1 MDWGMWLG
9 LGGLVLGAVLVL
21 VVLGKDRTRRTIVAV
36 TPPVEVPASPTVAP
50 GSVESALAGWNP
62 FDDGPA
68 PSAPGAAFDRWRR
81 FGPSPRLTQAMDRLR
96 GGLSGS
102 AVLAR
107 LEDPHLH
114 LAELERL
121 IATDPVLTSTILR
134 LANSPLYG
142 RHEAVTDLGQSLGIL
157 GLTNI
162 ELVLHAELLEAAAI
176 HCRLGALPRA
186 NLRRHL
192 AVTAVIARHIAPA
205 FPGLDPRTLHTLG
218 ILHDMGKL
226 ALYQNGETAFLP
238 DLPTEIR
245 AFGADHAL
253 TGALVC
259 QGFGLPETL
268 LSGIA
273 LHHAPQFV
281 ELEELTVGVQEI
293 TYALALCL
301 ADNLAHQ
308 WTDGPDGGGFDGLPG
323 AGIPRYG
330 VRDSYRFLVKVP
342 ILTGLIAAPALG
354 VSVRQTLAML
364 RVLPGQTA

>member
-1 MDWGMWLG
+1 MGWGMWLG
-9 LGGLVLGAVLVL
+9 LSGLALGAVLLL
-21 VVLGKDRTRRTIVAV
+21 VVLGKSRNRRGIAAG
-36 TPPVEVPASPTVAP
+36 TPPVAVPASVAAAP
-50 GSVESALAGWNP
+50 RPVASPPAGWNP
-62 FDDGPA
+62 FDEGPA

-102 AVLAR
+102 AVLAK

-114 LAELERL
+114 LAELGRL
-121 IATDPVLTSTILR
+121 IATDPVLTSSILR

-142 RHEAVTDLGQSLGIL
+142 RHEAVADLTQALGIL

-186 NLRRHL
+186 DLRRHL
-192 AVTAVIARHIAPA
+192 AITAVIARHIAPA

-281 ELEELTVGVQEI
+281 ELEELTAGVREI

-301 ADNLAHQ
+301 ADSLAHR
-308 WTDGPDGGGFDGLPG
+308 WTDGPRG
-323 AGIPRYG
+323 AGFGGLSEADMPRCG
-330 VRDSYRFLVKVP
+330 VRDSYRFLVKLPV
-342 ILTGLIAAPALG
+342 LAGLIETPALG
-354 VSVRQTLAML
+354 DTVRQTLAML
-364 RVLPGQTA
+364 RALPGQTA

>member
-1 MDWGMWLG
+1 MGCMWLG
-9 LGGLVLGAVLVL
+9 LSGLALGAVLLL
-21 VVLGKDRTRRTIVAV
+21 VVLGKSRNRRGIAAG
-36 TPPVEVPASPTVAP
+36 TPPVDVPASPAVAP
-50 GSVESALAGWNP
+50 RPVAPPPAGWNP
-62 FDDGPA
+62 FDEGPA

-114 LAELERL
+114 LAELGRL
-121 IATDPVLTSTILR
+121 IATDPVLTSSILR

-142 RHEAVTDLGQSLGIL
+142 RHEAVADLTQALGIL

-192 AVTAVIARHIAPA
+192 AITAVIARHIAPA

-218 ILHDMGKL
+218 ILHDLGKL
-226 ALYQNGETAFLP
+226 ALYQNGEMAFLP
-238 DLPTEIR
+238 DLATEVR

-253 TGALVC
+253 TGALIC

-281 ELEELTVGVQEI
+281 EL
-293 TYALALCL
+293 
-301 ADNLAHQ
+301 
-308 WTDGPDGGGFDGLPG
+308 
-323 AGIPRYG
+323 
-330 VRDSYRFLVKVP
+330 
-342 ILTGLIAAPALG
+342 
-354 VSVRQTLAML
+354 
-364 RVLPGQTA
+364 